1 MGKITAVNVQK
12 GDPTRVSVFV
22 DGDFICGLYRSDAEK
37 AGFAVGRELTDGEI
51 DELLS
56 AADADKA
63 YRYSLMFLAVRPR
76 SAAEVNRR
84 LYKKGFSKVTV
95 ASVVERLTDEGY
107 LDDTEFARAWVRD
120 RLALKPKGRRALIA
134 ELIAKGVTRPIAETV
149 LEETLTEDEEELA
162 RRALLSF
169 APRLE
174 RESSRNAKKKAHAF
188 LARRGFPLDLAVKL
202 SREVGERVYE
212 GAVKDDS

>member
-37 AGFAVGRELTDGEI
+37 AGFVVGLELTAGEV

-76 SAAEVNRR
+76 SVAEVDRR
-84 LYKKGFSKVTV
+84 LYTKGFSRATI

-107 LDDTEFARAWVRD
+107 LDDPEFARAWIRD
-120 RLALKPKGRRALIA
+120 RLALKPKGKRALIA
-134 ELIAKGVTRPIAETV
+134 ELIAKGVARPIAETA

-169 APRLE
+169 ETRLE
-174 RESSRNAKKKAHAF
+174 RESPLNAKKKAYEF
-188 LARRGFPLDLAVKL
+188 LARRGFPLDLAAKL
-202 SREVGERVYE
+202 SREVGERVFE
-212 GAVKDDS
+212 GAAKDDS